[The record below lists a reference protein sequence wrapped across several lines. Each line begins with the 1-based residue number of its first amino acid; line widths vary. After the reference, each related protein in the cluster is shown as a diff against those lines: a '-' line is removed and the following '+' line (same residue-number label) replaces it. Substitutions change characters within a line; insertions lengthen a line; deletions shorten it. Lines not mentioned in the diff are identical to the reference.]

1 MNWNNSIDSLLDK
14 IRLNCVML
22 ASKHTLNH
30 LYYLNVS
37 KYFEIPV
44 IILSVFSGSF
54 SVGSDVF
61 IDQESISVITC
72 SISMIITI
80 LTSIKLYMKIT
91 ENSSQEQ
98 EIAINYK
105 SMALDIF
112 KHLSLE
118 KEDRGVD
125 GLIYLNKIYSKYT
138 SLIENS
144 HILNIINKND
154 KLLSLKNK
162 FINLND
168 IEKQQSCFKNPQGGF
183 DKAQGDFTE
192 GSSDNQDD
200 SSINTIN
207 SNPMSVAFD

>member
-183 DKAQGDFTE
+183 DKAQGDFT
-192 GSSDNQDD
+192 DNQDD

>member
-1 MNWNNSIDSLLDK
+1 
-14 IRLNCVML
+14 V
-22 ASKHTLNH
+22 
-30 LYYLNVS
+30 
-37 KYFEIPV
+37 E
-44 IILSVFSGSF
+44 
-54 SVGSDVF
+54 
-61 IDQESISVITC
+61 
-72 SISMIITI
+72 
-80 LTSIKLYMKIT
+80 
-91 ENSSQEQ
+91 
-98 EIAINYK
+98 
-105 SMALDIF
+105 LDIF

-168 IEKQQSCFKNPQGGF
+168 IEKAQGAFRNPTEGF
-183 DKAQGDFTE
+183 DKQQSE
-192 GSSDNQDD
+192 GSDD

-207 SNPMSVAFD
+207 SNPMSVVFD